1 MRDHM
6 ERNAVSASGSRRS
19 NRRRWTSAEYA
30 YVALGL
36 NGLCLLIL
44 FSNLLTGNTWWR
56 VAVPL
61 AVLCLVLGAV
71 SGFQTRRLR
80 TRERHEPKT

>member
-1 MRDHM
+1 
-6 ERNAVSASGSRRS
+6 VSASGSRRS
-19 NRRRWTSAEYA
+19 DRRKWTSAEYA

-44 FSNLLTGNTWWR
+44 FANLLAGNSWWQ

-61 AVLCLVLGAV
+61 AAVCLVLGAV

-80 TRERHEPKT
+80 MRERQGRD

>member
-1 MRDHM
+1 M
-6 ERNAVSASGSRRS
+6 EWNAVIERDSRRTD
-19 NRRRWTSAEYA
+19 RRRWTSAEYA
-30 YVALGL
+30 YLALGL
-36 NGLCLLIL
+36 NGLCVLIL

-61 AVLCLVLGAV
+61 AVVCLLLGAV

-80 TRERHEPKT
+80 MKERQETQI

>member
-19 NRRRWTSAEYA
+19 NRRRRTSAEYA